1 MAAVEVKCPGCGA
14 QCLERGNGGVDVAL
28 QRVQAVLRRHHLVAL
43 RAQCRDQLVEGI
55 TQLLV
60 KWSDGDKTALDRLV
74 PLVYDELH
82 KLAGAY
88 LRRERH
94 NITLQPTDLVNEA
107 YVRLVGQQGASWQN
121 RTQFFGMAAKLM
133 RHILVDHARKRG
145 AVRRGG
151 DQYRISLT
159 KAERVAGKQD
169 VDLVRLDD
177 ALTLLDTTHPEHSR
191 VIELRFFG
199 GLTIEETAE
208 VLGLSHATV
217 ERHWRFAKAWLRREL
232 SK

>member
-1 MAAVEVKCPGCGA
+1 
-14 QCLERGNGGVDVAL
+14 
-28 QRVQAVLRRHHLVAL
+28 
-43 RAQCRDQLVEGI
+43 VEGI

-60 KWSDGDKTALDRLV
+60 KWSDGDKTALDKLV

-94 NITLQPTDLVNEA
+94 NNTLQPTDLVNEA

-133 RHILVDHARKRG
+133 RNILVDHARRRG
-145 AVRRGG
+145 AQRRGG

-159 KAERVAGKQD
+159 KAERVAGKPD

-177 ALTLLDTTHPEHSR
+177 ALTLLTTTHPEHSR

-199 GLTIEETAE
+199 GLTIEETAD

>member
-1 MAAVEVKCPGCGA
+1 
-14 QCLERGNGGVDVAL
+14 
-28 QRVQAVLRRHHLVAL
+28 
-43 RAQCRDQLVEGI
+43 VEGI

-88 LRRERH
+88 LRRERP

-133 RHILVDHARKRG
+133 RNILVDHARKRG
-145 AVRRGG
+145 AARRGG

-159 KAERVAGKQD
+159 RAERVAGKQD

-177 ALTLLDTTHPEHSR
+177 ALTLLETTHPEHSR

-208 VLGLSHATV
+208 VLDLSHATI

>member
-1 MAAVEVKCPGCGA
+1 
-14 QCLERGNGGVDVAL
+14 
-28 QRVQAVLRRHHLVAL
+28 
-43 RAQCRDQLVEGI
+43 VEGI

-60 KWSDGDKTALDRLV
+60 KWSDGDKTALDELV

-94 NITLQPTDLVNEA
+94 NNTLQPSDLVNEA

-133 RHILVDHARKRG
+133 RNILVDHARRRG
-145 AVRRGG
+145 AARRGG

-159 KAERVAGKQD
+159 RAERVAGKPD
-169 VDLVRLDD
+169 VDLVHLDD
-177 ALTLLDTTHPEHSR
+177 ALTQLATTHPEHSQ

-199 GLTIEETAE
+199 GLTIEETAD

-232 SK
+232 SR

>member
-1 MAAVEVKCPGCGA
+1 M
-14 QCLERGNGGVDVAL
+14 
-28 QRVQAVLRRHHLVAL
+28 
-43 RAQCRDQLVEGI
+43 EGI

-94 NITLQPTDLVNEA
+94 NITLEPTALVNEA

-133 RHILVDHARKRG
+133 RNILVDHARKRG
-145 AVRRGG
+145 AARRGG

-159 KAERVAGKQD
+159 KAERVAGKPD
-169 VDLVRLDD
+169 VDLVALDD
-177 ALTLLDTTHPEHSR
+177 ALTLLAATHPEHSR

-199 GLTIEETAE
+199 GLTIEETAD

-217 ERHWRFAKAWLRREL
+217 ERQWRFAKAWLRREL

>member
-1 MAAVEVKCPGCGA
+1 
-14 QCLERGNGGVDVAL
+14 
-28 QRVQAVLRRHHLVAL
+28 
-43 RAQCRDQLVEGI
+43 VEGI

-94 NITLQPTDLVNEA
+94 NITLEPTALVNEA

-133 RHILVDHARKRG
+133 RNILVDHARKRG
-145 AVRRGG
+145 AARRGG

-159 KAERVAGKQD
+159 KAERVAGKPD
-169 VDLVRLDD
+169 VDLVALDD
-177 ALTLLDTTHPEHSR
+177 ALTLLAATHPEHSR

-199 GLTIEETAE
+199 GLTIEETAD

-217 ERHWRFAKAWLRREL
+217 ERQWRFAKAWLRREL